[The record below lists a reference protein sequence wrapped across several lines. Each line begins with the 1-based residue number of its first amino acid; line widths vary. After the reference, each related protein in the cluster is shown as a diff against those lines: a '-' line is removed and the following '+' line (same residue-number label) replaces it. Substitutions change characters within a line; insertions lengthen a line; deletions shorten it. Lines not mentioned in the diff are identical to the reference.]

1 MDLAVIENAVWGAP
15 PWWLIFALAVLVIPV
30 GGMIASTVGMYL
42 HYRQRRDALAAL
54 KAYADSGRTP
64 PPELVEVLKSQA
76 QGFPSWSGPASGI
89 GPGGGAPPGA
99 PPGSGPGAWGTG
111 GVWVDPALW
120 AGDRYARRAA
130 RRAWRAAR
138 WQYRS
143 PYRRWSGVVWLAALT
158 IGFGYA
164 SQHAF
169 GDTANAFLLTAI
181 ILGAATIGSAIT
193 ALIAT
198 LMRP

>member
-1 MDLAVIENAVWGAP
+1 MDLGVIENGFSGP
-15 PWWLIFALAVLVIPV
+15 PWWLIFALAVLIIPV

-64 PPELVEVLKSQA
+64 PPELVEVLKVQA
-76 QGFPSWSGPASGI
+76 QGYGSPPPGVSPGPTPGPGYGPGP
-89 GPGGGAPPGA
+89 GPGGPGV
-99 PPGSGPGAWGTG
+99 WGTG

-143 PYRRWSGVVWLAALT
+143 PYRRWTSVVWLAALA

-169 GDTANAFLLTAI
+169 GETANAFLLTAI

-198 LMRP
+198 LLRP